1 MSKNKPDADPFAS
14 EGFVVLVEVLADSD
28 FPRREAYVVACAT
41 KEESETKIRELYT
54 DESTTQFSTASM
66 PVENI
71 KRLKLRH
78 GEVLPWQ

>member
-1 MSKNKPDADPFAS
+1 MSKNRPNAGPFAS
-14 EGFVVLVEVLADSD
+14 KGFVVLVEVPADSD

-41 KEESETKIRELYT
+41 KEESEAKIQELYI
-54 DESTTQFSTASM
+54 DESTAQFAAAPM

-71 KRLKLRH
+71 ERLKLRH